1 MIPCDGRV
9 GAMSS
14 REPAG
19 HAGRATVRAVGQA
32 GRFVRGQV
40 VQHVGGPARARV
52 IGLFGAVLALATADA
67 ATVGAIAPE
76 LNSALHINFA
86 EIGLLSTVA
95 LLVGAVFVAPVG
107 MLVDRVKRIPLLSAS
122 IFLWSV
128 ASLASAFAGSYGTLL
143 LTRLALGAASATA
156 GPAIASLTGDYFPAS
171 ERGRV
176 YSYILAGEVAGT
188 AAGFIVSGTVASII
202 SWRAAFVLM
211 AIPGFFLAR
220 TLWRTVPE
228 PLRGGQSHLEP
239 GVTDLHEALA
249 AVRSRAAEPYPES
262 AGGDDSEELA
272 YAAVRKR
279 GVTADE
285 NLVLREDPVR
295 MSLSGA
301 IRYILSIPSNVMLIL
316 GSSLGYFYFAGL
328 TTFVL
333 LFVEDHY
340 NVHLASAELV
350 LILLVIGA
358 LIGTLVS
365 GRISD
370 ILVRRGFIEARVLI
384 PAACYMGAAAL
395 LIPGILASSLT
406 GAIWFD
412 VGGAALLSAA
422 NPPLD
427 AARLDIIPARLWGR
441 AESVRSFLRSV
452 SQAFAPLIF
461 GGVTDLIAGFT
472 PQQTVGTHHLVNVA
486 KKASEGTGLEITF
499 LVMLGTLAAAGVFLS
514 RARRR
519 YPVDVATAAVAH
531 AGEQDRRA

>member
-1 MIPCDGRV
+1 
-9 GAMSS
+9 
-14 REPAG
+14 
-19 HAGRATVRAVGQA
+19 
-32 GRFVRGQV
+32 
-40 VQHVGGPARARV
+40 V
-52 IGLFGAVLALATADA
+52 IALFGAVLALATADA
-67 ATVGAIAPE
+67 ATVGAIAPQLVKE
-76 LNSALHINFA
+76 LHIGFA
-86 EIGLLSTVA
+86 KIGLLSTVA

-122 IFLWSV
+122 IVLWSL

-143 LTRLALGAASATA
+143 LTRVALGAASATA

-171 ERGRV
+171 ERGRI

-188 AAGFIVSGTVASII
+188 AAGFIVSGTVSNVI

-220 TLWRTVPE
+220 ALWRTVPE

-249 AVRSRAAEPYPES
+249 AVRLRAAEPYPEAAQS
-262 AGGDDSEELA
+262 GGGEGEEPA
-272 YAAVRKR
+272 RAAVRRR

-285 NLVLREDPVR
+285 DLVLREDPVR

-301 IRYILSIPSNVMLIL
+301 IRYILSIPSNVMMIL

-340 NVHLASAELV
+340 HVGLAKAELV

-358 LIGTLVS
+358 LIGTLTS

-384 PAACYMGAAAL
+384 PAGCYLGAAAL

-472 PQQTVGTHHLVNVA
+472 PTQSVGTHHLVNVA
-486 KKASEGTGLEITF
+486 KKASEGTGLEVTF
-499 LVMLGTLAAAGVFLS
+499 LIMLATLAAAGVFLA

-519 YPVDVATAAVAH
+519 YPIDVATAAAPLV
-531 AGEQDRRA
+531 

>member
-1 MIPCDGRV
+1 
-9 GAMSS
+9 
-14 REPAG
+14 
-19 HAGRATVRAVGQA
+19 
-32 GRFVRGQV
+32 
-40 VQHVGGPARARV
+40 
-52 IGLFGAVLALATADA
+52 
-67 ATVGAIAPE
+67 
-76 LNSALHINFA
+76 
-86 EIGLLSTVA
+86 
-95 LLVGAVFVAPVG
+95 
-107 MLVDRVKRIPLLSAS
+107 
-122 IFLWSV
+122 
-128 ASLASAFAGSYGTLL
+128 
-143 LTRLALGAASATA
+143 
-156 GPAIASLTGDYFPAS
+156 
-171 ERGRV
+171 
-176 YSYILAGEVAGT
+176 
-188 AAGFIVSGTVASII
+188 
-202 SWRAAFVLM
+202 M

-220 TLWRTVPE
+220 ALWRTVPE

-249 AVRSRAAEPYPES
+249 AVRLRAAEPYPETAQS
-262 AGGDDSEELA
+262 AGGDSEELA
-272 YAAVRKR
+272 QAAVRKR

-295 MSLSGA
+295 MGLGGA
-301 IRYILSIPSNVMLIL
+301 IRYVLSIPSNVMLIL

-340 NVHLASAELV
+340 RVGLGSAELV

-358 LIGTLVS
+358 LIGTLAS
-365 GRISD
+365 GRVSD

-384 PAACYMGAAAL
+384 PAACYLGAAAL
-395 LIPGILASSLT
+395 LIPGILASTLQ

-472 PQQTVGTHHLVNVA
+472 PQQSVGTHHLVNVA
-486 KKASEGTGLEITF
+486 TKASEGNGLEITF
-499 LVMLGTLAAAGVFLS
+499 LIMLATLAAAGVFLA

-519 YPVDVATAAVAH
+519 YPIDVATAATPLA
-531 AGEQDRRA
+531 

>member
-1 MIPCDGRV
+1 MIVSDGTR
-9 GAMSS
+9 GSPMSS

-19 HAGRATVRAVGQA
+19 RPGRAPFRVVGKAGRIVQGRVVR
-32 GRFVRGQV
+32 
-40 VQHVGGPARARV
+40 HVGGPARARV

-67 ATVGAIAPE
+67 ATVGAIAPQ
-76 LNSALHINFA
+76 LVKALHINFA

-122 IFLWSV
+122 IVLWSV

-143 LTRLALGAASATA
+143 LTRVALGAVSATA

-188 AAGFIVSGTVASII
+188 AAGFIVSGTVASVI
-202 SWRAAFVLM
+202 SWRVAFVLM

-220 TLWRTVPE
+220 ALWRTVPE

-249 AVRSRAAEPYPES
+249 AVRLRAAEPYPEGAQS
-262 AGGDDSEELA
+262 DGDEELA
-272 YAAVRKR
+272 YSAVRKR

-285 NLVLREDPVR
+285 NLVLRKDPVR
-295 MSLSGA
+295 MSLGEA
-301 IRYILSIPSNVMLIL
+301 IRYILRIPSNVMLIL

-340 NVHLASAELV
+340 NVGLASAELV

-358 LIGTLVS
+358 LIGTLAS

-370 ILVRRGFIEARVLI
+370 VLVRRGFIEARVLI
-384 PAACYMGAAAL
+384 PAVCYVGAAAL
-395 LIPGILASSLT
+395 LIPGILASSLG

-441 AESVRSFLRSV
+441 AESVRSFLRSI

-472 PQQTVGTHHLVNVA
+472 PTQGVGTHHLVNVA

-499 LVMLGTLAAAGVFLS
+499 LIMLATLAAAGVFLA

-519 YPVDVATAAVAH
+519 YPIDVATAAAPL
-531 AGEQDRRA
+531 A